1 MFPEVLLDPVD
12 VAGTSIIV
20 SGNDKA
26 ANNIDPVALN
36 AAVGG
41 KIEIKLLHR
50 LAAIMLLLPESFPDS
65 RWIERTDLVTGIHRV
80 ASRGS
85 VPTFISLSL
94 TFIYDSGMVSNAIRP
109 YVWMLSGCFWFS
121 VMGLSAHALGPLCDW
136 QVVAVAR
143 SALATVFAFLAACV
157 VGARLAFLGP
167 RVLWIRSIA
176 GSCSMVATFYALTR
190 LPVSD
195 VLTLQNTSPI
205 WVALLSW
212 PLAGERPTWAVWG
225 AVACSVTGVVLTQQ
239 PDLLFGGGVTAAA
252 DQPLYLGLSLPAW
265 SALAA
270 SVFTAC
276 AMLGLNRI
284 GGVSSLGVVVHF
296 SGVATIFCGMAYFLF
311 DHTTGIDRLRDPEV
325 LGLLLVVGATAT
337 VGQIFL
343 TLAFRSGSPTK
354 VSVVGL
360 SQVVMVMLFEAAIGW
375 KTVTA
380 TTIVGTALVL
390 GPTAWLMARETQK
403 TRQTLLRAYPDEH
416 RAIGKA

>member
-1 MFPEVLLDPVD
+1 MV
-12 VAGTSIIV
+12 
-20 SGNDKA
+20 
-26 ANNIDPVALN
+26 
-36 AAVGG
+36 
-41 KIEIKLLHR
+41 
-50 LAAIMLLLPESFPDS
+50 
-65 RWIERTDLVTGIHRV
+65 TD
-80 ASRGS
+80 
-85 VPTFISLSL
+85 
-94 TFIYDSGMVSNAIRP
+94 AIRP

-121 VMGLSAHALGPLCDW
+121 LMGLSAHALGPLCDW

-143 SALATVFAFLAACV
+143 SGLATVFALMAALV
-157 VGARLAFLGP
+157 IGARLAFLRP

-239 PDLLFGGGVTAAA
+239 PDLLLGGGVVA
-252 DQPLYLGLSLPAW
+252 PENVSRYLGLPLPAW

-276 AMLGLNRI
+276 AMLGLNRL

-296 SGVATIFCGMAYFLF
+296 SGVATIFCAMADLIF
-311 DHTTGIDRLRDPEV
+311 DHTTGIDRLGDPRV
-325 LGLLLVVGATAT
+325 LGLLLAVGGTAT

-343 TLAFRSGSPTK
+343 TLAFRAGSPTK

-360 SQVVMVMLFEAAIGW
+360 SQVVMVMAVEAMIGW
-375 KTVTA
+375 KTLTPA
-380 TTIVGTALVL
+380 TVVGTALVL
-390 GPTAWLMARETQK
+390 GPTAWLMARETRRA
-403 TRQTLLRAYPDEH
+403 RQAVVAAFPEH
-416 RAIGKA
+416 HRPIGKA